1 MEEWTTSTIYSEKKM
16 DSLFYE
22 TIKKYG
28 WAISQ
33 NLHPSQTKKLKEA
46 LKAFEKS
53 EEIYISDCFVKVVY
67 DMIIADLLYQ
77 KQK

>member
-1 MEEWTTSTIYSEKKM
+1 M

-33 NLHPSQTKKLKEA
+33 NLHPSQTKRLKEA
-46 LKAFEKS
+46 LKEFEQNKDV
-53 EEIYISDCFVKVVY
+53 YISDSFVKLVY
-67 DMIIADLLYQ
+67 DMIVADLLYQ
-77 KQK
+77 QERKCGRNEM